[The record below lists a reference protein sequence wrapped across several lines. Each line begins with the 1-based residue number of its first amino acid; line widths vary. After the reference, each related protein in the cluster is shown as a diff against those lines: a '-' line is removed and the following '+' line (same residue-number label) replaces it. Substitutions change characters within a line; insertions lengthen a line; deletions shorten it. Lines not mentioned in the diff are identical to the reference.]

1 MNKMVKG
8 LKVRRD
14 IHEILFRIHKYNINV
29 NNRFV
34 QNIISKHKEEDIR
47 LINNVVLNSMRYQFH
62 TKKII
67 NQYVKKKIKD
77 DEKILLISSITQIVF
92 LGFKEYAVVNCSVE
106 IAKYKNIYHG
116 FINAVLKKI
125 LQSARKCVQ
134 IILIKLHQITL
145 CTLIL

>member
-14 IHEILFRIHKYNINV
+14 IHEILFRIYKYNINV

-34 QNIISKHKEEDIR
+34 QNIINKHKEEDGR

-67 NQYVKKKIKD
+67 NQYVKKKNK
-77 DEKILLISSITQIVF
+77 
-92 LGFKEYAVVNCSVE
+92 
-106 IAKYKNIYHG
+106 
-116 FINAVLKKI
+116 
-125 LQSARKCVQ
+125 R
-134 IILIKLHQITL
+134 
-145 CTLIL
+145 